1 MKIRIAVLAVLIV
14 IAPSLLSATDL
25 DVQTLA
31 AWNKYVDSISV
42 ATSQRVAG
50 ASPFL
55 WIDEA
60 PGRRAQVR
68 RGEILAEPVHK
79 DNPQK
84 ATHGLIHDWV
94 GAVFIPNTTIKHV
107 YATLNDYGNYPEVY
121 PAVVDA
127 KLIEDLGSERSFS
140 MELLEKAPFVTA
152 AIESEFVSHTVR
164 IDDSHWYTILS
175 STRIQQIEDYGHAKE
190 HMLPADHGTGYV
202 WRLYAIQRFE
212 ERDGGVYAE
221 CEVIVLSRD
230 VPFRLEWLVKPI
242 LEHLPKSA
250 METVLLKTRDAVC
263 ERDVSSEEDR
273 VLDRLAGTAN
283 EPAGAESQCSGAG
296 CRR

>member
-1 MKIRIAVLAVLIV
+1 MKIRIAFLAVLIV

-25 DVQTLA
+25 DSQTLA
-31 AWNKYVDSISV
+31 AWNKYIDLVSLE
-42 ATSQRVAG
+42 TSRRGTSA
-50 ASPFL
+50 APFL

-60 PGRRAQVR
+60 PGRRDRVR
-68 RGEILAEPVHK
+68 RGGILAEPVRK

-84 ATHGLIHDWV
+84 APHGLIHDWV

-107 YATLNDYGNYPEVY
+107 YATLNDYGDYPKVY

-127 KLIEDLGSERSFS
+127 KLIEDFGGERSFS

-152 AIESEFVSHTVR
+152 AIEGEFVSHTVR

-175 STRIQQIEDYGHAKE
+175 STRIQQVEDYGRAKE
-190 HMLPADHGTGYV
+190 HRLPVDHGTGYV

-212 ERDGGVYAE
+212 EQDDGVYAE

-230 VPFRLEWLVKPI
+230 IPLRMEWLVKPI
-242 LEHLPKSA
+242 LQHLPKSA
-250 METVLLKTRDAVC
+250 METVLVKTRDAVC

-273 VLDRLAGTAN
+273 VLDRLAGATS
-283 EPAGAESQCSGAG
+283 ETTGAESQCSDTS

>member
-1 MKIRIAVLAVLIV
+1 MKIRIAFLTALIL
-14 IAPSLLSATDL
+14 IAPSLLSASDL
-25 DVQTLA
+25 DPQTLA
-31 AWNKYVDSISV
+31 AWNKYVDSISF
-42 ATSQRVAG
+42 ATSQRATG
-50 ASPFL
+50 ASAFL

-60 PGRRAQVR
+60 PGRRARVR
-68 RGEILAEPVHK
+68 GGDIVAEPIHK

-84 ATHGLIHDWV
+84 VPHGLIHDWV

-107 YATLNDYGNYPEVY
+107 YATLNDYGNYAEFY

-127 KLIEDLGSERSFS
+127 KPIEDLGSERSFS

-152 AIESEFVSHTVR
+152 AIEGEFVSHTVR
-164 IDDSHWYTILS
+164 VDDTHWYTILS

-190 HMLPADHGTGYV
+190 HRLPADHGTGYV

-230 VPFRLEWLVKPI
+230 IPFRLEWLVKPI
-242 LEHLPKSA
+242 LQHLPKSA

-263 ERDVSSEEDR
+263 ERNVSSDEDG

-283 EPAGAESQCSGAG
+283 EPAGAESQCSDAG
-296 CRR
+296 CGR